1 MDKKEIQFLRTRDYV
16 LVEELGRGSCGS
28 TVVLR
33 DEFLQQDFVCKKYS
47 PAEGLDRKVLFHNFL
62 REIKLLYELN
72 HPNVVRVFSYH
83 IYPEKV
89 TGFIVME
96 RVFGED
102 IASYL
107 TKNPERINEVFEQ
120 TIQGFCHLE
129 INQILHRD
137 IRDTNLMVGDNGIL
151 KIIDLGFGKRIQQSD
166 DFDKSISLNW
176 WCELPQEFSSSIY
189 NYCTEVY
196 FVGKLFEKII
206 LEKNIST
213 FKHSAIL
220 GQMCQKI
227 PASRMASFSEVEA
240 VIAGALF
247 LEIEFTDNERDAYRN
262 FADSVSQSLVS
273 VERGKHTHDIDHLR
287 VSLETAH
294 RKVMLE
300 EYVPDASLVMGAFLT
315 GAYRYKRI
323 GFPVSIVRDYLHLLK
338 RSSNEKQRILL
349 ANLQTRLNSVQE
361 YETKKPGSGY
371 ETKKPGSGFED
382 MDDDIPF

>member
-16 LVEELGRGSCGS
+16 LLEELGRGSCGS

-47 PAEGLDRKVLFHNFL
+47 PAEGLDRDELFKNFL

-83 IYPEKV
+83 IYPEKI

-129 INQILHRD
+129 INKVLHRD
-137 IRDTNLMVGDNGIL
+137 IRDSNLMVGDNGIV

-189 NYCTEVY
+189 DYCTEVY

-220 GQMCQKI
+220 GQMCQKF
-227 PASRMASFSEVEA
+227 PKSRMASFSDVEA
-240 VIAGALF
+240 SIAGALF
-247 LEIEFTDNERDAYRN
+247 LEIEFTDDERDIYRS
-262 FADSVSQSLVS
+262 FADCVSQSLDS
-273 VERGKHTHDIDHLR
+273 VERGKHTQDIDHLR
-287 VSLETAH
+287 ISLETAH

-300 EYVPDASLVMGAFLT
+300 EYVPDASLVLGAFLT
-315 GAYRYKRI
+315 GAYKYRRT
-323 GFPVSIVRDYLHLLK
+323 GFPVSALRDYLHLLK
-338 RSSNEKQRILL
+338 RSSNERQRILL
-349 ANLQTRLNSVQE
+349 ANLQTRLNSVQK
-361 YETKKPGSGY
+361 YETKKA
-371 ETKKPGSGFED
+371 GSGFD
-382 MDDDIPF
+382 DVDDDIPF

>member
-47 PAEGLDRKVLFHNFL
+47 PVEGLDWNALFHNFL

-176 WCELPQEFSSSIY
+176 WCELPQEFSSGIY

-220 GQMCQKI
+220 GQMCQKT
-227 PASRMASFSEVEA
+227 PTSRMTSFSEVEA

-247 LEIEFTDNERDAYRN
+247 LEIEFTDDERDVYRN
-262 FADSVSQSLVS
+262 FADSVNKSLVS

-300 EYVPDASLVMGAFLT
+300 KYVPDASLVMGAFLT
-315 GAYRYKRI
+315 GAYTYKRI
-323 GFPVSIVRDYLHLLK
+323 GFPVSIVRNYLHLLK

-349 ANLQTRLNSVQE
+349 ANLQTRLNSIQE

-371 ETKKPGSGFED
+371 ETKKPSSGFED